1 MEKNDMV
8 AQHSLL
14 SVFSTHDSG
23 ANKLYFGGPPWTVGD
38 CLIEW
43 EGKLLSTPVMTYYCN
58 LML

>member
-1 MEKNDMV
+1 MV